1 MRVFQEPE
9 SDSGRNALTFTLGAV
24 GGLAIGMLLSRR
36 AAPEQFTRI
45 GTGLRERAKTV
56 ARRLRPA
63 RLRRMAVEQEELT
76 GLEDLVLDAF
86 LADSILSERGI
97 DVGAISHGIIELSG
111 SVWTEEE
118 ADRAVHLA
126 NSIPGVTTVVNR
138 LDVETE
144 ARYRERNRHVAG
156 EADEGDEAEEGDEF
170 EGSEWT
176 GRMIGM
182 SRRRQGRQT
191 DPDRT
196 DDSQPQTTK
205 ALRDADLAQYEDEDI
220 AYEQPR
226 VQRRPEI
233 ADPWQVN
240 YDEDELDN
248 QDPHGKHAAY
258 TLDEPPQELNSGAR
272 VGEGLKTGEHLI
284 LEDSDLPL
292 KPHGEMNA
300 KGEGPP
306 ESN

>member
-9 SDSGRNALTFTLGAV
+9 PDSGRNALTFMLGAV
-24 GGLAIGMLLSRR
+24 GGLAIGMLLSRIG
-36 AAPEQFTRI
+36 APERVNRL
-45 GTGLRERAKTV
+45 GSGLRERAKTV

-63 RLRRMAVEQEELT
+63 RLSRMAVEQEELT
-76 GLEDLVLDAF
+76 GLEDAVLDAF
-86 LADSILSERGI
+86 LADSVLSERGI
-97 DVGAISHGIIELSG
+97 DVGAISHGIVELSG

-126 NSIPGVTTVVNR
+126 NSIAGVNTVVNR
-138 LDVETE
+138 LDVESE
-144 ARYRERNRHVAG
+144 ARYRARNRGQV
-156 EADEGDEAEEGDEF
+156 EEDEDEF

-176 GRMIGM
+176 GRMVGM
-182 SRRRQGRQT
+182 NRRRQGRQT
-191 DPDRT
+191 DPDQS
-196 DDSQPQTTK
+196 DDSQPQTIK
-205 ALRDADLAQYEDEDI
+205 ALRDADLRQYEDEDI

-226 VQRRPEI
+226 VQARPDA

-240 YDEDELDN
+240 FDEDELDN

-258 TLDEPPQELNSGAR
+258 TLDEPPQELNTRAR
-272 VGEGLKTGEHLI
+272 VGEGLKTGEHLA
-284 LEDSDLPL
+284 LEHADVPL
-292 KPHGEMNA
+292 KPHGNMTT

>member
-9 SDSGRNALTFTLGAV
+9 SDNGRNALTFTLGAV

-36 AAPEQFTRI
+36 AAPEQFNRI

-63 RLRRMAVEQEELT
+63 RLSRMAVEQEELT

-86 LADSILSERGI
+86 LADEVLSERGI

-126 NSIPGVTTVVNR
+126 NSIDGVNTVVNR
-138 LDVETE
+138 LDVESE
-144 ARYRERNRHVAG
+144 ARYRERNRIQV
-156 EADEGDEAEEGDEF
+156 DEGDEY

-176 GRMIGM
+176 GRMVGM
-182 SRRRQGRQT
+182 NRRRQGRQT
-191 DPDRT
+191 DPDQS
-196 DDSQPQTTK
+196 DDSQPQTIK
-205 ALRDADLAQYEDEDI
+205 ALRDADHDQYEDEDI

-226 VQRRPEI
+226 VQARPGSG
-233 ADPWQVN
+233 DPWQVN
-240 YDEDELDN
+240 FDEDELDN

-258 TLDEPPQELNSGAR
+258 TLDEPPQELNSSAR
-272 VGEGLKTGEHLI
+272 VGEGLKSGEHLA
-284 LEDSDLPL
+284 LEHADVPV
-292 KPHGEMNA
+292 KPHGNMNT
-300 KGEGPP
+300 KGEAPP
-306 ESN
+306 GSN

>member
-9 SDSGRNALTFTLGAV
+9 SDNGRNALTFTLGAV

-36 AAPEQFTRI
+36 AAPEQLSRI

-63 RLRRMAVEQEELT
+63 RLQRMAVEQEELT

-86 LADSILSERGI
+86 LSDSVLSERGI
-97 DVGAISHGIIELSG
+97 DVGAISHGIVELSG

-126 NSIPGVTTVVNR
+126 NSIAGVNTVVNR

-144 ARYRERNRHVAG
+144 ARYRARHRMQ
-156 EADEGDEAEEGDEF
+156 ADDDEEEDEF

-176 GRMIGM
+176 GRMVGM

-191 DPDRT
+191 DPDQN
-196 DDSQPQTTK
+196 DDSQAQTTK
-205 ALRDADLAQYEDEDI
+205 ALRDADHAQYADEDL
-220 AYEQPR
+220 AHQQPR
-226 VQRRPEI
+226 AGRRPES

-240 YDEDELDN
+240 FDEDELDN
-248 QDPHGKHAAY
+248 QDPHGKNAAY
-258 TLDEPPQELNSGAR
+258 TLDEPPQELNSSAR
-272 VGEGLKTGEHLI
+272 VGEGM
-284 LEDSDLPL
+284 
-292 KPHGEMNA
+292 KPAERLRMEQID
-300 KGEGPP
+300 KGENPP
-306 ESN
+306 ASN

>member
-9 SDSGRNALTFTLGAV
+9 SDNGRNILTFALGAV

-36 AAPEQFTRI
+36 ATPERFNRL
-45 GTGLRERAKTV
+45 GSGLRERAKTV

-63 RLRRMAVEQEELT
+63 RLSRMAVEQEELT
-76 GLEDLVLDAF
+76 GLEDSVLDAF
-86 LADSILSERGI
+86 LADTVLSERGI

-126 NSIPGVTTVVNR
+126 NSIAGVNTVVNR
-138 LDVETE
+138 LDVESE
-144 ARYRERNRHVAG
+144 ARYRARNRVRV
-156 EADEGDEAEEGDEF
+156 DEDEDEF

-176 GRMIGM
+176 GRMVGM
-182 SRRRQGRQT
+182 NRRRQGRQT
-191 DPDRT
+191 DPDQS
-196 DDSQPQTTK
+196 DDSQPQTIK
-205 ALRDADLAQYEDEDI
+205 ALRDADLDQYEDEDI

-226 VQRRPEI
+226 VQARPEA

-240 YDEDELDN
+240 FDEDELDN

-258 TLDEPPQELNSGAR
+258 TLDEPPQELNTRAR
-272 VGEGLKTGEHLI
+272 VGEGLKTGEHLA
-284 LEDSDLPL
+284 LEHADVPL
-292 KPHGEMNA
+292 KPHGNMTT

-306 ESN
+306 ESK

>member
-9 SDSGRNALTFTLGAV
+9 SDNGRNALTFTLGAV

-36 AAPEQFTRI
+36 ATPEQFGRI

-86 LADSILSERGI
+86 LADSVLSERGI

-126 NSIPGVTTVVNR
+126 NSIAGVNTVVNR
-138 LDVETE
+138 LDVESE
-144 ARYRERNRHVAG
+144 ARYRERNRLDVDD
-156 EADEGDEAEEGDEF
+156 ADQY

-176 GRMIGM
+176 GRMVGM
-182 SRRRQGRQT
+182 NRRRQGRQT
-191 DPDRT
+191 DPDQP

-205 ALRDADLAQYEDEDI
+205 ALRNADLQQFEDEDI

-226 VQRRPEI
+226 VQRRPES

-240 YDEDELDN
+240 FDEDELDN

-258 TLDEPPQELNSGAR
+258 TLDEPPQELNSAAR
-272 VGEGLKTGEHLI
+272 VGEGLKSGEHLA
-284 LEDSDLPL
+284 LEHSDAPL
-292 KPHGEMNA
+292 KPHGEMNT

>member
-9 SDSGRNALTFTLGAV
+9 SDNGRNALTFTLGAV

-45 GTGLRERAKTV
+45 STGLRERAKTV

-86 LADSILSERGI
+86 LADSVLSERGI

-126 NSIPGVTTVVNR
+126 NSIAGVNTVVNR

-144 ARYRERNRHVAG
+144 ARYRARNLVQVDDDDDA
-156 EADEGDEAEEGDEF
+156 F

-182 SRRRQGRQT
+182 NRRRQGRQT
-191 DPDRT
+191 DPDRN
-196 DDSQPQTTK
+196 DDSQPQTDK
-205 ALRDADLAQYEDEDI
+205 ALRDADQSQFEDEDI
-220 AYEQPR
+220 AYNQPR
-226 VQRRPEI
+226 VGRRPES

-240 YDEDELDN
+240 FDEDELDN

-258 TLDEPPQELNSGAR
+258 TLDEPPQELNSQAR
-272 VGEGLKTGEHLI
+272 VGEGMKPGERLRLEQADTGET
-284 LEDSDLPL
+284 
-292 KPHGEMNA
+292 
-300 KGEGPP
+300 PP